1 MNNAL
6 AMTIRV
12 IVVAVALWVATLI
25 IGGIRVGTEGNPN
38 STTASTIG
46 TLLVVAIIFGI
57 VNAVPKPI
65 IKVIGCPLYIL
76 TLGLISLVVNALLLW
91 LVGWVAGKVA
101 LPFAVDGFWAAFWGA
116 IIVAIVSFL
125 LHVLIPD
132 KLDQR

>member
-25 IGGIRVGTEGNPN
+25 IGGIRVGTEVNPN

-46 TLLVVAIIFGI
+46 SLLAAAIICGI
-57 VNAVPKPI
+57 ANAALKPI

>member
-1 MNNAL
+1 MSNAL

-25 IGGIRVGTEGNPN
+25 LGGIRVGTEVNPN

-57 VNAVPKPI
+57 VNAVLKPI
-65 IKVIGCPLYIL
+65 IKVVGCPLYVL

-91 LVGWVAGKVA
+91 LAGWIAGKA
-101 LPFAVDGFWAAFWGA
+101 GLPFAVDGFWAAFWGA